1 MSGYINAMRRYFE
14 FGGRSSRSE
23 FWFFVLFYVIIIIL
37 AAVLDAVIFGSQGG
51 IGILYGIVALA
62 HLVPAIAVSV
72 RRLHDIDRTGWWVL
86 FFVLVPIIIPLIAM
100 GALGGSLALMMGSE
114 TDVFAGMAAMGIGL
128 LVVALVDIVILIVA
142 IIFYA
147 TPGTPGPNRFG
158 PPPV

>member
-1 MSGYINAMRRYFE
+1 MSGYTNAMRRYFE

-23 FWFFVLFYVIIIIL
+23 FWFFVLFYIIIIVL

-72 RRLHDIDRTGWWVL
+72 RRLHDTDRTGWWVL
-86 FFVLVPIIIPLIAM
+86 VFFLAPIIVAVITM
-100 GALGGSLALMMGSE
+100 GVLGGSLAFMMSGN
-114 TDVFAGMAAMGIGL
+114 TDVFAGMATMGLGL
-128 LVVALVDIVILIVA
+128 LIIALVDIVILIVA
-142 IIFYA
+142 IVFYA